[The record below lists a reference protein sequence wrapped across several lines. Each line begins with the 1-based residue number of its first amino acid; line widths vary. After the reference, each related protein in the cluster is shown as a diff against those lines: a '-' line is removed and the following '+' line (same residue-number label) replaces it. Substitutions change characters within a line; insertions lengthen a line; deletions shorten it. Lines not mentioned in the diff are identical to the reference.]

1 MEKEM
6 RSKVVFNKKK
16 FIRNICIS
24 LIALIIVAGIF
35 VVAPNYMKEE
45 DDGKIHLL
53 INNTNLTSSNR
64 LTNDI
69 IIENGIVYLS
79 KSDVSRFFDNY
90 IHYDEKYN
98 QYITTSDTK
107 VATIEV
113 GEYKMEV
120 NGISTAIAGTVI
132 EKNGIVYLP
141 FSEMAEVYNIDIQN
155 IEETNTVVVD
165 SLDREQKQAEASKKL
180 SVKLKAK
187 FFSRTVDKV
196 EKGEKLVIISQNSE
210 GWSKVRT
217 ESGKIG
223 YVKTKKLVNETLV
236 RENLEEIPQ
245 IAGEK
250 VSIVWDYYSESKVA
264 PDRSGS
270 SYEGVNVVSP
280 SFFVLKKLG
289 KGEIVDKVGTDGK
302 EYIQWAKGNNYKIW
316 AMFANDSMIETTSEI
331 INDYKVRKQTIE
343 KIVDLAV
350 KYGLDGINL
359 DFENIYQEDKDAFT
373 RFVVELYP
381 RLKDV
386 GMTLTVDVTAPDG
399 GETWSLCYDRDALA
413 DNCDYLVFMAY
424 DQNNDSS
431 TKAGPVAGYNWVR
444 TNVEKFLGQEDVAK
458 EKLILAIPFYTRL
471 WTENSEGK
479 VVKTSIVNMKDVDN
493 VIKGKGTTTWNETTR
508 QDYIEYKQGNNTCKI
523 WIENLNSIK
532 EKLNLVIEKDLAGVA
547 FWAKDRESSDVWQLI
562 DEIIFENK

>member
-6 RSKVVFNKKK
+6 KTKLVINKKK

-24 LIALIIVAGIF
+24 VIALMIVAVIF
-35 VVAPNYMKEE
+35 IVAPNYMKEE

-53 INNTNLTSSNR
+53 VNNKNLTSSER
-64 LTNDI
+64 LKNDI
-69 IIENGIVYLS
+69 FIENDVIYIS
-79 KSDVSRFFDNY
+79 KTDVSRFFDNY

-98 QYITTSDTK
+98 QYITTSNTK
-107 VATIEV
+107 VATIGV

-120 NGISTAIAGTVI
+120 NGISSAISGTII
-132 EKNGIVYLP
+132 EKDGIVYLP
-141 FSEMAEVYNIDIQN
+141 FSEMKEVYNVDVQN
-155 IEETNTVVVD
+155 IPETRTVIID
-165 SLDREQKQAEASKKL
+165 SLDREQKQAEAAKKL
-180 SVKLKAK
+180 SVKLTTK
-187 FFSRTVDKV
+187 FLSRTVDKV
-196 EKGEKLVIISQNSE
+196 EKGSKLVVISQNDE

-217 ESGKIG
+217 ENGKIG
-223 YVKTKKLVNETLV
+223 YVKTKKLINEKLV
-236 RENLEEIPQ
+236 RENFDETKQ
-245 IAGEK
+245 IANEK
-250 VSIVWDYYSESKVA
+250 ISIIWDYYSENKVA
-264 PDRSGS
+264 PDRTGTSI
-270 SYEGVNVVSP
+270 EGVNVVSP

-289 KGEIVDKVGTDGK
+289 KGEIIDKVGDAGK
-302 EYIQWAKGNNYKIW
+302 EYIKWAKGNNYKIW

-373 RFVVELYP
+373 RFVIELYP

-431 TKAGPVAGYNWVR
+431 SKAGPVAGYNWVR
-444 TNVEKFLGQEDVAK
+444 TNVEKFLGQEAVAK
-458 EKLILAIPFYTRL
+458 EKLILAIPFYTRI

-479 VVKTSIVNMKDVDN
+479 LTKTSIVNMKDVDN
-493 VIKGKGTTTWNETTR
+493 LVKGRETTWNETTK
-508 QDYIEYKQGNNTCKI
+508 QDYLEYTQGKNTYKM
-523 WIENLNSIK
+523 WIENMNSIK

-547 FWAKDRESSDVWQLI
+547 FWEKDREANEVWNLI
-562 DEIIFENK
+562 DDIIFENK

>member
-132 EKNGIVYLP
+132 ERNDIVYLP

-165 SLDREQKQAEASKKL
+165 SLDREQKQAESSKKL

-250 VSIVWDYYSESKVA
+250 VSIIWDYYSESKVA
-264 PDRSGS
+264 PNRNGT

-302 EYIQWAKGNNYKIW
+302 EYIQWAKGNNYKVW

-431 TKAGPVAGYNWVR
+431 PKAGPVAGYNWVR
-444 TNVEKFLGQEDVAK
+444 TNVEKFLGQEDIDK

>member
-69 IIENGIVYLS
+69 IIENGVIYLS

-120 NGISTAIAGTVI
+120 NGISSAIAGTVI
-132 EKNGIVYLP
+132 ERNGIVYMP

-165 SLDREQKQAEASKKL
+165 SLDREQKQAEASKNL
-180 SVKLKAK
+180 SVKLKQR
-187 FFSRTVDKV
+187 FLSRTVDKV
-196 EKGEKLVIISQNSE
+196 KKGEKLVVISHNSE
-210 GWSKVRT
+210 GWTKVRT

-223 YVKTKKLVNETLV
+223 YVKTKKLANEKLV
-236 RENLEEIPQ
+236 RENLDEIPQ
-245 IAGEK
+245 IANEK
-250 VSIVWDYYSESKVA
+250 VSIIWDYYSENKVA
-264 PDRSGS
+264 PNRKGT

-302 EYIQWAKGNNYKIW
+302 AYIQWAKGNNYKIW
-316 AMFANDSMIETTSEI
+316 AMFSNDTMIETTSEI
-331 INDYKVRKQTIE
+331 INDYKIRKQTIE

-359 DFENIYQEDKDAFT
+359 DFENIYKDDKDAFT
-373 RFVVELYP
+373 RFVIELYP

-431 TKAGPVAGYNWVR
+431 PKAGPVAGYNWVR
-444 TNVEKFLGQEDVAK
+444 TNVEKFLGQEAVDK

-479 VVKTSIVNMKDVDN
+479 VVKSSIVNMKDVDN

-508 QDYIEYKQGNNTCKI
+508 QDYLEFKQGNNTCKI

-532 EKLNLVIEKDLAGVA
+532 EKLKLVIEKDLAGVA
-547 FWAKDRESSDVWQLI
+547 FWAKDRESSNVWQLI
-562 DEIIFENK
+562 EETIFENK

>member
-132 EKNGIVYLP
+132 ERNDIVYLP

-165 SLDREQKQAEASKKL
+165 SLDREQKQAESSKKL

-264 PDRSGS
+264 PNRNGT
-270 SYEGVNVVSP
+270 SYKGVNVVSP

-302 EYIQWAKGNNYKIW
+302 EYIQWAKGNNYKVW

-431 TKAGPVAGYNWVR
+431 PKAGPVAGYNWVR
-444 TNVEKFLGQEDVAK
+444 TNVDKFLGQEAVAK

>member
-24 LIALIIVAGIF
+24 LIALIIVAAIF

-132 EKNGIVYLP
+132 ERNGIVYLP

-471 WTENSEGK
+471 WTENSEEK

>member
-24 LIALIIVAGIF
+24 LIALIIVAAIF

-196 EKGEKLVIISQNSE
+196 EKGEKLVILSQNSE

-250 VSIVWDYYSESKVA
+250 VSIVWDYYSENKVA
-264 PDRSGS
+264 PNRKGT

-431 TKAGPVAGYNWVR
+431 PKAGPVAGYNWVR
-444 TNVEKFLGQEDVAK
+444 TNVDKFLGQEAVAK

>member
-24 LIALIIVAGIF
+24 LIALIIVAAIF

-132 EKNGIVYLP
+132 ERNGIVYLP

-302 EYIQWAKGNNYKIW
+302 EYIQWAKGNNYKVW

-431 TKAGPVAGYNWVR
+431 PKAGPVAGYNWVR
-444 TNVEKFLGQEDVAK
+444 TNVEKFLGQEDIDK

-523 WIENLNSIK
+523 WIENINSIK

>member
-132 EKNGIVYLP
+132 ERNDIVYLP

-155 IEETNTVVVD
+155 IEKTNTVVVD

-264 PDRSGS
+264 PNRNGT

-302 EYIQWAKGNNYKIW
+302 EYIQWAKGNNYKVW

-431 TKAGPVAGYNWVR
+431 PKAGPVAGYNWVR
-444 TNVEKFLGQEDVAK
+444 TNVEKFLGQEDIDK

>member
-24 LIALIIVAGIF
+24 LIALIIVAAIF

-132 EKNGIVYLP
+132 ERNGIVYLP

-302 EYIQWAKGNNYKIW
+302 EYIQWAKGNNYKVW

-431 TKAGPVAGYNWVR
+431 PKAGPVAGYNWVR
-444 TNVEKFLGQEDVAK
+444 TNVDKFLGQEAVAK

-523 WIENLNSIK
+523 WIENINSIK

>member
-24 LIALIIVAGIF
+24 LIALIIVAAIF

-302 EYIQWAKGNNYKIW
+302 EYIQWAKGNNYKVW

-431 TKAGPVAGYNWVR
+431 PKAGPVAGYNWVR
-444 TNVEKFLGQEDVAK
+444 TNVDKFLGQEAVAK